1 MCNCNKEIL
10 QVKASCEVFPMGTRK
25 EFLEA
30 HFKISAVQKHIG
42 FYIMLLRIENNQQ
55 TPMNVLKKDV
65 QE

>member
-1 MCNCNKEIL
+1 
-10 QVKASCEVFPMGTRK
+10 MGTRK

-42 FYIMLLRIENNQQ
+42 FYIVLLRIENNQQ